1 VTFPIPPNA
10 EGDLAAALPH
20 VAESVEPGWR
30 DVLGKLASI
39 LAEPD
44 PEPDV

>member
-1 VTFPIPPNA
+1 MTFPIPPNA

-20 VAESVEPGWR
+20 VADSVEPGWQ

-39 LAEPD
+39 LAEP
-44 PEPDV
+44 EA